1 MFAFQAIGLNTNVT
15 DYRLIVLFAQMI
27 FFPVC
32 LREKEISHESVLC
45 V

>member
-1 MFAFQAIGLNTNVT
+1 MFAPRAIGLNTNVI
-15 DYRLIVLFAQMI
+15 DYQLIVFFAQMI

-32 LREKEISHESVLC
+32 LREKEISHEPVFC